1 MERSPEEQVHLL
13 CRKTA
18 EVIAPGELLAKLR
31 RAGRTGT
38 PLKVKLGMD
47 PTAPDLHLGHTVVL
61 QKLRE
66 FQALGHEVIF
76 LIGDFT
82 GMIGDPSGRSE
93 TRKLLTE
100 AEVQRNAETY
110 KRQIFKILDPARTRV
125 DFNSRWMKAMSAQ
138 GLIELAA
145 RHTVA
150 KMLTRDDFAARYAS
164 GQAIGIHEFLY
175 PLIQGYDSVAL
186 EADVELGGT
195 DQTFNL
201 LVGRDLQRAFGQE
214 PQVIMTMPIL
224 EGLDGA
230 QKMSKSVGNSV
241 GIDERPGEMFG
252 KIMSLPDSLLLRYYE
267 LTTPLSAAETEE
279 VRRGLADGSL
289 HPREAKARLGKIL
302 VSLYQSS
309 RQADEAAAEFDRVFR
324 DKEYPSDVPHYV
336 PPRELIEEDGSAGLV
351 PLLAAAGACSSRSEA
366 RRIIRQGGVT
376 VDGMTIKEE
385 GYRLP
390 LDRGHVVQVGK
401 RRFLRV
407 IPPAAGGG
415 EKSA

>member
-18 EVIAPGELLAKLR
+18 EVITPEELLAKLR
-31 RAGRTGT
+31 RAGRTGR

-66 FQALGHEVIF
+66 FQAMGHEVIF

-93 TRKLLTE
+93 TRRLLGE

-138 GLIELAA
+138 RLIELAA
-145 RHTVA
+145 RQTVA

-230 QKMSKSVGNSV
+230 QKMSKSLGNYI
-241 GIDERPGEMFG
+241 GIDEAPGEVFG
-252 KIMSLPDSLLLRYYE
+252 KIMSMPDSLLLRYYE

-302 VSLYQSS
+302 VGLYHSS
-309 RQADEAAAEFDRVFR
+309 RKADEAAAEFDRVFR
-324 DKEYPSDVPHYV
+324 DKEYPSDVPQYV
-336 PPRELIEEDGSAGLV
+336 PLRELIEDGRAELV
-351 PLLAAAGACSSRSEA
+351 ALLAAAGACPSRSEA
-366 RRIIRQGGVT
+366 RRLIRQGAVT
-376 VDGMTIKEE
+376 VDGVTIKEE

-390 LDRGHVVQVGK
+390 VDREHVVQVGK

-407 IPPAAGGG
+407 IPPAARGG
-415 EKSA
+415 EKST